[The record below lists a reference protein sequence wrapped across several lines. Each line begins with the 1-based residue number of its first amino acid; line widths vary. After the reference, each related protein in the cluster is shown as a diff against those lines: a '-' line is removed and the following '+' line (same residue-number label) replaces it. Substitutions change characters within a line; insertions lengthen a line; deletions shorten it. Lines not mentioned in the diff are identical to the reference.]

1 MKSIR
6 LKTDV
11 KLIFKITISWI
22 ILGIIFTMYDY
33 LTTSAS
39 EFYIRTENYNFP
51 YHLISNIGGAFLGGI
66 FGASLIILYTN
77 RILRKR
83 SFMIYLILNSLSV
96 LVVIF
101 FINVSISL
109 VILSMRSNT
118 GILSIEVLSNSMN
131 FIFSLQ
137 GLRSML
143 VWFIVTVIT
152 IFLLR
157 VSEKYGPGVL
167 IDIILG
173 KYHKPVDEERIFMFL
188 DIKSSTSIAE
198 KLGHNLYF
206 KLLNDFFADIT
217 DAIFY
222 NKGEIYQYVG
232 DEVVVS
238 WKIKNGLQHNHCL
251 YCFFEARKEI
261 EKQTSKYLKRYSI
274 VPQFKA
280 GMHLG
285 TTTVGEIGVLKKE
298 IAFSGDVL
306 NTTSRIQNECN
317 KYDKNLLISKELL
330 NKLEIDSNF
339 DVENMGEIELRG
351 KQTKTLLYSIQQN
364 LNT

>member
-11 KLIFKITISWI
+11 KLIIKITLSWI
-22 ILGIIFTMYDY
+22 ILGIIFTVYDY

-77 RILRKR
+77 RILRKK
-83 SFMIYLILNSLSV
+83 SFLTYILLNSFSV
-96 LVVIF
+96 LAVIIL
-101 FINVSISL
+101 INIVISL
-109 VILSMRSNT
+109 VVLTIRFKGSLFSY
-118 GILSIEVLSNSMN
+118 EVLSNSMN
-131 FIFSLQ
+131 FVFSLQ
-137 GLRSML
+137 GLKNLM
-143 VWFIVTVIT
+143 VWFIVTLIT
-152 IFLLR
+152 IFILR

-167 IDIILG
+167 EDIILG

-285 TTTVGEIGVLKKE
+285 TATVGEIGVLKKE

-364 LNT
+364 QNT